1 MPRVR
6 RSKRKSC
13 APKCKTLGCQ
23 FHAPED
29 HPNCSYCQKHIK
41 VQDPLQH
48 ARNSKRHKS
57 KLETFVKNFT
67 GSDELVN
74 SFKDGTVIGFLKNL
88 SKYEKTQVPYMLPSN
103 RPFPMAKL
111 MLRADQVVDLME
123 NYQNCSA
130 FDLIHQDE
138 STISLQDKILGR
150 VFDTWNLGRECFRG
164 VIRCYWGSFGDL
176 LNPIQLFEGKE
187 EIRKRILKTL
197 IYCSRDK
204 KQEIPMVYNL
214 TSQCILAK
222 YRELNSL

>member
-6 RSKRKSC
+6 RNRKSC

-23 FHAPED
+23 YHAPKD
-29 HPNCSYCQKHIK
+29 PPNCSYCQKHIK
-41 VQDPLQH
+41 VRDPLQH
-48 ARNSKRHKS
+48 ALNSKRHKS
-57 KLETFVKNFT
+57 KLETFVKKLT
-67 GSDELVN
+67 ASDELVN

-88 SKYEKTQVPYMLPSN
+88 SRYENTQDPSRMPSN

-111 MLRADQVVDLME
+111 MFRADQVVDLMQ
-123 NYQNCSA
+123 NYNERSA
-130 FDLIHQDE
+130 YDLIHQDE
-138 STISLQDKILGR
+138 STISYQDKILGR
-150 VFDTWNLGRECFRG
+150 VFDTWNLGRECFPG

-214 TSQCILAK
+214 TGHCILAK
-222 YRELNSL
+222 YRELYSL